1 MPLAGYYQYIRSIIR
16 RELERARQYG
26 LPVPVVLAA
35 DGSPCSCTWY
45 GATYDIAE
53 VLWIWQVMDRWRE
66 AHTPYAARGFTD
78 QLYSRVRCPDEQLFD
93 LYFDQAQNV
102 WMLDVAHD

>member
-1 MPLAGYYQYIRSIIR
+1 MPLAGHYQDTGSTVKRGHEVAHR
-16 RELERARQYG
+16 YG

-35 DGSPCSCTWY
+35 DGSPRSFTWH

-53 VLWIWQVMDRWRE
+53 VLSIWHVIDRWWE
-66 AHTPYAARGFTD
+66 VHTPYATRGFTD
-78 QLYSRVRCPDEQLFD
+78 RLYYRVRCPDEQLFD

-102 WMLDVAHD
+102 WVLDVAHD